1 MLYYH
6 RYEGDKQQYGSAAG
20 RVENDGVYA
29 GATAVFGLLRRLLH
43 PGSGRGF
50 CGQLGAYGPCG
61 HYSIALYGFVSLAV
75 YIVAHLAVGI
85 AAVYEVYGTLCVLS
99 RPCLD
104 LLVVNG
110 YGGLGKAIG
119 QRHGAVRLQHNVGA
133 GGGAYRLIP
142 VKGALGGVVYV
153 VASIFTR
160 SIGEVKEGGRV
171 GILNGYGGHGLSLV
185 IHRCLRILGWYGHVF
200 EIGPD
205 VHLLALIIGYA
216 LCGYALGGVIRRGGL
231 DRLRRG
237 GYGYR
242 DGGRGCALILAAVIE
257 GLGYVEIHLGL
268 SRAGSCKGYAGGKG
282 GSAVLL
288 GGDQRY
294 APV

>member
-6 RYEGDKQQYGSAAG
+6 RYEGDEQQGCRAAG

-43 PGSGRGF
+43 AGSGRGLR
-50 CGQLGAYGPCG
+50 GQLGAYGPCG

-119 QRHGAVRLQHNVGA
+119 QRHGAVRLQHDVGA

-142 VKGALGGVVYV
+142 VQRALSGVIYV

-160 SIGEVKEGGRV
+160 SIGEVEEGGRV

-205 VHLLALIIGYA
+205 VHLLAALIGYA
-216 LCGYALGGVIRRGGL
+216 LGKYALGGVVGGGGL
-231 DRLRRG
+231 
-237 GYGYR
+237 
-242 DGGRGCALILAAVIE
+242 
-257 GLGYVEIHLGL
+257 
-268 SRAGSCKGYAGGKG
+268 GSC
-282 GSAVLL
+282 GS
-288 GGDQRY
+288 GRY
-294 APV
+294 RYGN